1 MRGIAWTAL
10 RAVRSV
16 NGIRPG
22 NSALRC
28 HQACYNGTCQSGCP
42 SRPSEVRHASEAS
55 SDHARTT
62 LPGKTGCS
70 AAVEARRSPRSPQR
84 HERRFIMLA
93 MRRRTMLAA
102 MAGGPAVANTGFD
115 KRAADAR
122 RKRLYS
128 LMGDLP
134 ARGRKI
140 SARIVSTEER
150 PGFVLEKLVLDLN
163 GLEPAPAWFVRPK
176 QVKGAPARHPV

>member
-1 MRGIAWTAL
+1 
-10 RAVRSV
+10 
-16 NGIRPG
+16 
-22 NSALRC
+22 
-28 HQACYNGTCQSGCP
+28 
-42 SRPSEVRHASEAS
+42 
-55 SDHARTT
+55 
-62 LPGKTGCS
+62 
-70 AAVEARRSPRSPQR
+70 
-84 HERRFIMLA
+84 
-93 MRRRTMLAA
+93 MLAA